1 MSATILSFPD
11 GSKIEGDARI
21 KFDEDY
27 AEALLEGEES
37 FDPIQSADPEQVK
50 IILDKIDQLRSLV
63 EQGRIDGLVFVG
75 QDPVTGYFITEL
87 CLEPDLNRTELFG
100 FMGVLETVKLELSEQ
115 AAMAPVMTLA
125 GAILDPYD
133 YEEEQ

>member
-37 FDPIQSADPEQVK
+37 FDPIQSVDPEQVK

-100 FMGVLETVKLELSEQ
+100 YMGVLETVKLELSEQ

-125 GAILDPYD
+125 GVILDPYD

>member
-27 AEALLEGEES
+27 AEALLKGEGS
-37 FDPIQSADPEQVK
+37 FDPIQSVDPEQVK

-100 FMGVLETVKLELSEQ
+100 YMGVLETVKLELSEQ

-125 GAILDPYD
+125 GVILDPYD

>member
-37 FDPIQSADPEQVK
+37 FDPIQSVDPEQVK

>member
-37 FDPIQSADPEQVK
+37 FDPIQSVDPEQVK

-100 FMGVLETVKLELSEQ
+100 YMGVLETVKLELSEQ